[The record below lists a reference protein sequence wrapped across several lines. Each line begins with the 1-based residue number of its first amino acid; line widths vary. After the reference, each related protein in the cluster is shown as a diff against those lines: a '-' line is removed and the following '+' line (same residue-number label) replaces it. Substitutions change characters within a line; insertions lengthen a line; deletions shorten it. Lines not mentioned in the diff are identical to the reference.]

1 VSSRI
6 RERPDAPV
14 LLDEWGDMD
23 RPQVT
28 RGWARPTF
36 GDSLPMYYRDDPPAP
51 LVVFCLREETAHG
64 FAVEVHVVPYILI
77 NKASGARLVREYQK
91 KWRVELSKDAQESAL
106 FSQMLREFGNFSAHS
121 RVVCGKTLL
130 EAKTA
135 AIVEGRRLQADLEW
149 LFSLYCQHQPFVA
162 EERPVAC
169 PAGIIHPT
177 HFSTGARS
185 CMCGIFEYESTQRKV
200 WGAPSWEGRYRK
212 HLVRTWREMR
222 KLKVLG
228 VDFGSRE
235 LDKLDDRSP

>member
-1 VSSRI
+1 MSSRI
-6 RERPDAPV
+6 RERPDAFV
-14 LLDEWGDMD
+14 LLDEWGAMD

-28 RGWARPTF
+28 RGWARTTF
-36 GDSLPMYYRDDPPAP
+36 GDSLPIYYRDDPPAP
-51 LVVFCLREETAHG
+51 LVVLSLREETAHG

-77 NKASGARLVREYQK
+77 SKASGARLVREYQK
-91 KWRVELSKDAQESAL
+91 KWRVELSKDAQERAM

-135 AIVEGRRLQADLEW
+135 AMVEGRRLQADLEW
-149 LFSLYCQHQPFVA
+149 LFTLYCQHQPFVA

-185 CMCGIFEYESTQRKV
+185 CMCGIFEYESTQRRV
-200 WGAPSWEGRYRK
+200 WGVPSWKGKYRK
-212 HLVRTWREMR
+212 HEVRTWREYYWMDIP
-222 KLKVLG
+222 G
-228 VDFGSRE
+228 VDVGDPEPNRVG
-235 LDKLDDRSP
+235 P